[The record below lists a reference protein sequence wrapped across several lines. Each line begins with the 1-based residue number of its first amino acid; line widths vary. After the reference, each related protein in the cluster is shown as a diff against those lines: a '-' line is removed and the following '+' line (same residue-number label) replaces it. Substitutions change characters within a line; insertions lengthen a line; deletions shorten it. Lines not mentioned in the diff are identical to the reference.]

1 MSDRIPLPRPGQGA
15 DKARMDE
22 ILRVDHA
29 GEYAA
34 VLIYRAQ
41 RAVFE
46 ARKGREAITR
56 DLGEMQDQEAVHLA
70 RFERLLNERKV
81 RPTAM
86 TPVWRLA
93 ASALGAG
100 TALIG
105 EKVEKRIESLAKAF
119 GLSALPGES
128 DRKAFTVIWT
138 TTAWTIPANQ
148 ALNLNPTLT
157 YALVDTERGLM
168 LCAQS
173 LVEACLARWQLHGQ
187 VLATCVGE
195 ALDHIAFHHPR
206 QPRHGA

>member
-46 ARKGREAITR
+46 ARKGREAITH
-56 DLGEMQDQEAVHLA
+56 DLAEMQDQEAVHLA

-105 EKVEKRIESLAKAF
+105 EKAAHACTEAVEDVIEKHYAEQIAEIQDRDSALAAELTRFREDELAHTVF
-119 GLSALPGES
+119 GLSTGELA
-128 DRKAFTVIWT
+128 D
-138 TTAWTIPANQ
+138 
-148 ALNLNPTLT
+148 
-157 YALVDTERGLM
+157 
-168 LCAQS
+168 
-173 LVEACLARWQLHGQ
+173 LARAAVEHSFAPEETRRR
-187 VLATCVGE
+187 VLAEIDEVTGSG
-195 ALDHIAFHHPR
+195 
-206 QPRHGA
+206 GAG